1 MMIRTTEEMTTI
13 PLTRTT
19 AITTTYQTSTS
30 TTSTIPTTI
39 PTTITLTDP
48 TMIAETMRK
57 MAILEPTATKERKL
71 KLKSRKVTTT
81 NACRI

>member
-1 MMIRTTEEMTTI
+1 MTIRTTEEMTTI

-30 TTSTIPTTI
+30 TTLTTI

-57 MAILEPTATKERKL
+57 MTILEPTATKERNL